1 MNPPHMDGS
10 CASHMAA
17 MSASL
22 LADTSQGA
30 DSGDQYASSTATCC
44 GSPPLSVVESVL
56 GEDAGDT
63 EVDAE
68 TMSKLPSWHSSSA
81 WSNEDSPLSQLT
93 GPSEP
98 LLLIRPTAKG

>member
-22 LADTSQGA
+22 HTDMSQGA
-30 DSGDQYASSTATCC
+30 DPGDQYASSTATCC

-68 TMSKLPSWHSSSA
+68 TMSKLPSWHLSSA
-81 WSNEDSPLSQLT
+81 AASNEISVLSQLT
-93 GPSEP
+93 GLSESQLLSRPS
-98 LLLIRPTAKG
+98 